1 MGRLRATEARTAL
14 DELEIR
20 DGLNVSFDDG
30 WLKARWQPAGFT
42 MFPGRFDAGRWR
54 RVLQAMSAVA
64 ASLETQ
70 LN

>member
-1 MGRLRATEARTAL
+1 MGRLHSSDARSAL
-14 DELEIR
+14 EELETR

-42 MFPGRFDAGRWR
+42 MFPGRFDPSRWR

-64 ASLETQ
+64 ASLEAQ
-70 LN
+70 SN